1 MLDGEGEFFGD
12 LFMRDDLGKFDV
24 LNVIGETLGVG
35 RFPGLNEDGGGI
47 FVREG
52 SEGLGVH
59 LG

>member
-1 MLDGEGEFFGD
+1 MLDGERQFFGD

-24 LNVIGETLGVG
+24 LKVVGETLGVG
-35 RFPGLNEDGGGI
+35 RFPGLNEYGGGV
-47 FVREG
+47 FEGEG